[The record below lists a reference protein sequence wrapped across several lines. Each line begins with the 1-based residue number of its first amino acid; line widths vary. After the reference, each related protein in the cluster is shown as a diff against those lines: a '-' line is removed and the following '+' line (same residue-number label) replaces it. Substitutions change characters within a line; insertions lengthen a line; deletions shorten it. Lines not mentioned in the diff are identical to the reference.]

1 MGPADRTVFAGL
13 VYRAIAFACATICRR
28 PLGRDVPLR
37 WLFVFLVAI
46 SSYGILGLLAAL
58 IWLPMDFLVSTVAP
72 QLPDEAPAIA
82 AWLNPVLNYI
92 HTWMRT
98 WLHLVAALLMVV
110 FTVAFTRSLWRRW
123 PRIAGALST

>member
-1 MGPADRTVFAGL
+1 MSAAEWAGL
-13 VYRAIAFACATICRR
+13 IAPFLLVWCLALS
-28 PLGRDVPLR
+28 PLLVPLFVVIRWGRNVPLR
-37 WLFVFLVAI
+37 WLFVFLAAI

-98 WLHLVAALLMVV
+98 WLHLVAVLLMVV
-110 FTVAFTRSLWRRW
+110 
-123 PRIAGALST
+123 